1 MIFWQ
6 AILLTV
12 IGGGLFLARRNLLMG
27 RGDRTGAWRV
37 ALFVFVCKLVIWAL
51 GADHQP
57 TMSEIGALFQ
67 QCAWAL
73 LVAALTWVV
82 YLALEPYVRRI
93 WPEMMISWNRVL
105 RGRWR
110 DPLVGRDILVGV
122 ASTLAGYLLVLPR
135 FLALWLD
142 RPLEH
147 PVLWVELDGL
157 AGIRQSIASVID
169 IPKSAL
175 VDGVALLF
183 FLLLLRVLLRKPWAA
198 AAALVLLMLFPS
210 GANATNLFLMTPFDA
225 LYWAVIVFV
234 LFRFGFLAAVVGSI
248 GDYAWRAQVHTAD
261 PSAWYAGRSWV
272 LLALLAALAIY
283 GFRIATARPPVL
295 RTPGA

>member
-1 MIFWQ
+1 
-6 AILLTV
+6 
-12 IGGGLFLARRNLLMG
+12 MG
-27 RGDRTGAWRV
+27 RGDRTGAFRV
-37 ALFVFVCKLVIWAL
+37 ALFVFVCELLLWAF

-57 TMSEIGALFQ
+57 TLSEIGLLFQ
-67 QCAWAL
+67 QGAWAL
-73 LVAALTWVV
+73 LIAGLTWVV
-82 YLALEPYVRRI
+82 YLAFEPYARKI

-122 ASTLAGYLLVLPR
+122 ALTLASFLPALAR
-135 FLALWLD
+135 YLALWLD

-157 AGIRQSIASVID
+157 AGIRQSIAADID

-175 VDGVALLF
+175 VDVVALLF

-210 GANATNLFLMTPFDA
+210 VTNATNRALFAPFDA
-225 LYWAVIVFV
+225 LYWAAIVFV
-234 LFRFGFLAAVVGSI
+234 MFRFGFLATVVGSI
-248 GDYAWRAQVHTAD
+248 GDYAWRSQVHTAD
-261 PSAWYAGRSWV
+261 PSAWYAGRSWF
-272 LLALLAALAIY
+272 LLALLAALAVY
-283 GFRIATARPPVL
+283 GYRTAVARPPIL
-295 RTPGA
+295 RAPGA